1 MPPRYEVRSGQTV
14 TDHAAAKVYLFGP
27 FRLEVEERRLL
38 RDGQVVPLA
47 GKAFETLQLLVEGA
61 GTLQKQQSLMDRLW
75 PNVFVEQNNLQ
86 YNISLVRHALAETQG
101 VQIET
106 VRGQGYRLIAEVREL
121 NATGPGSSTAAA
133 APVQR
138 THFCRGLD
146 GARLAYAF
154 LGEGPLLVKAANWLS
169 HIELDRQGSVWPHW
183 LDLLSRNHCLLRY
196 DARGNGLSDWNPPS
210 LTFEDF
216 VADLGVVFDAAGVE
230 RAPLLG
236 ISQGAAVA
244 VAYAARH
251 PERVSGLILIGGLA
265 RGWRVKG
272 NANVNERFQALMTLM
287 RQGWGGKN
295 AAFRQIFTT
304 SFFPE
309 APLEQMEWFNELQRQ
324 TTSPA
329 NAAAILSALGD
340 ADVRN
345 DLRHIKVPTLVLHS
359 RFDAV
364 VPMKDG
370 IELASGIAGARF
382 VPMESSNHVWLAGE
396 PAWNQFSREFEAFL
410 HELTP

>member
-1 MPPRYEVRSGQTV
+1 MTER
-14 TDHAAAKVYLFGP
+14 AAPKVYQFGP
-27 FRLEVEERRLL
+27 FRLEVAERRLL
-38 RDGQVVPLA
+38 RDGQLVPLT

-61 GTLQKQQSLMDRLW
+61 GTLQRQQSLMDQLW

-86 YNISLVRHALAETQG
+86 YNISLVRHALADAPG

-121 NATGPGSSTAAA
+121 NATGPATPPPVVAPAQHVQFCTA
-133 APVQR
+133 V
-138 THFCRGLD
+138 D

-154 LGEGPLLVKAANWLS
+154 LGDGPPLIKAAHWLS
-169 HIELDRQGSVWPHW
+169 HLELDRQGSLWTHW
-183 LDLLSRNHCLLRY
+183 LDLLSRNRRLLRY
-196 DARGNGLSDWNPPS
+196 DARGNGLSDWDPPS

-216 VADLGVVFDAAGVE
+216 VADLGVIFDAAGVE
-230 RAPLLG
+230 RAPVLG

-244 VAYAARH
+244 AAYAARH
-251 PERVSGLILIGGLA
+251 PERVSGLILIGGCA

-272 NANVNERFQALMTLM
+272 NARLNERFQALITLM

-304 SFFPE
+304 AFFPE
-309 APLEQMEWFNELQRQ
+309 APIEQMEWFNELQRQ

-340 ADVRN
+340 ADVRE
-345 DLRHIKVPTLVLHS
+345 DLPRIKIPTLVLHS

-364 VPMKDG
+364 IPMKDG

-382 VPMESSNHVWLAGE
+382 VPIESANHVWLAGE
-396 PAWNQFSREFEAFL
+396 PAWTQFSQELERFLREI
-410 HELTP
+410 TP

>member
-1 MPPRYEVRSGQTV
+1 MTER
-14 TDHAAAKVYLFGP
+14 AAPKVYEFGP
-27 FRLEVEERRLL
+27 FRLETAERRLL
-38 RDGQVVPLA
+38 RDGRLVPLT

-86 YNISLVRHALAETQG
+86 YNISLVRHALADAPG

-106 VRGQGYRLIAEVREL
+106 VRGQGYRLIAEVREVS
-121 NATGPGSSTAAA
+121 ATGPPAPLSVVTPAQHVQFCTA
-133 APVQR
+133 V
-138 THFCRGLD
+138 D

-154 LGEGPLLVKAANWLS
+154 LGDGPPLVKVAHWLS
-169 HIELDRQGSVWPHW
+169 HLELDRQGPLWPHW
-183 LDLLSRNHCLLRY
+183 LDLLSRNRRLLRY

-216 VADLGVVFDAAGVE
+216 IGDLGVIFDAAGVE
-230 RAPLLG
+230 RAPVLG

-251 PERVSGLILIGGLA
+251 PERVSGLILIGGCA

-272 NANVNERFQALMTLM
+272 SARLNERFQALITLM

-304 SFFPE
+304 AFFPE
-309 APLEQMEWFNELQRQ
+309 APIEQLEWFNELQRQ
-324 TTSPA
+324 TASPA

-340 ADVRN
+340 ADVRE
-345 DLRHIKVPTLVLHS
+345 DLPRIKVPTLVLHS
-359 RFDAV
+359 RLDAV

-382 VPMESSNHVWLAGE
+382 VPIESANHIWLAGE
-396 PAWNQFSREFEAFL
+396 PAWTQFSRELERFL
-410 HELTP
+410 RELRP

>member
-1 MPPRYEVRSGQTV
+1 MSQR
-14 TDHAAAKVYLFGP
+14 AAPKVYQFGP
-27 FRLEVEERRLL
+27 FRLEVAERRLL
-38 RDGQVVPLA
+38 RDGQLVPLT

-61 GTLQKQQSLMDRLW
+61 GSLQRQQSLMDQLW

-86 YNISLVRHALAETQG
+86 YNISLVRHALADAPG

-121 NATGPGSSTAAA
+121 NATGASSPPPVVAPAQHVQFCAA
-133 APVQR
+133 V
-138 THFCRGLD
+138 D

-154 LGEGPLLVKAANWLS
+154 LGDGPPLVKAAHWLS
-169 HIELDRQGSVWPHW
+169 HLELDRQGPLWTHW
-183 LDLLSRNHCLLRY
+183 LDLLSRNRRLLRY
-196 DARGNGLSDWNPPS
+196 DARGNGLSDWDPPS

-216 VADLGVVFDAAGVE
+216 VADLGVIFDAAGVE
-230 RAPLLG
+230 RAPVLG

-251 PERVSGLILIGGLA
+251 PERVSGLILIGGCA

-272 NANVNERFQALMTLM
+272 NAQLNERFQALITLM
-287 RQGWGGKN
+287 RQGWGGRN

-304 SFFPE
+304 AFFPE
-309 APLEQMEWFNELQRQ
+309 APVEQMEWFNELQRQ

-340 ADVRN
+340 ADVRA
-345 DLRHIKVPTLVLHS
+345 DLPRIRIPTLVLHS

-364 VPMKDG
+364 IPMMDG

-382 VPMESSNHVWLAGE
+382 VPIESANHVWLAGE
-396 PAWNQFSREFEAFL
+396 PAWTQFSQELERFLREIR
-410 HELTP
+410 P